1 MILDSMLQMYIHFFH
16 VTSENKH
23 HCCLNK
29 NQGMKLFDYVYFS
42 LNLHTVEAACSHV
55 KLIYYGMVWKNMG
68 LCYRLVG
75 ESAASFVFRSIRR

>member
-1 MILDSMLQMYIHFFH
+1 
-16 VTSENKH
+16 
-23 HCCLNK
+23 
-29 NQGMKLFDYVYFS
+29 MKLFDYVYFS